1 MPYFMGFVHENV
13 IFKSFKVTQELILIK
28 AVLEG

>member
-13 IFKSFKVTQELILIK
+13 IFKSLKATQELILIK